1 MISIVVVCH
10 SRPLAE
16 AAVALARQMIASG
29 GGPSIGVA
37 AGIDSPEGAAYGTD
51 AGAVAEALTTYD
63 SPDGVLVLMDIG
75 SSVLSAQLAL
85 EFLDPE
91 HAARVR
97 LCSAPLV
104 EGLVP
109 AVVAAAGGGSLE
121 RAAAEARAG
130 LAAKQQQVGDVAG
143 TAPGRS
149 DRQGSRQVREVPVT
163 SPTGLHLRPAAVL
176 VHLVQTFDAQVR
188 VSGPGED
195 EGPVGAD
202 SIAELLTLGAAYGDL
217 LRFEATGPQAAEALD
232 AIEVLAATGFE
243 DYPSSPG
250 TSES

>member
-16 AAVALARQMIASG
+16 AAVALSRQMVPAG

-51 AGAVAEALTTYD
+51 ATTVAEALTTYD

-75 SSVLSAQLAL
+75 SSVLSAQVAL

-91 HAARVR
+91 HASRVR

-109 AVVAAAGGGSLE
+109 AVVAAAGGASLE
-121 RAAAEARAG
+121 RVAAEARAG
-130 LAAKQQQVGDVAG
+130 LAAKQQQVGDVAEP
-143 TAPGRS
+143 TPGPHGRH
-149 DRQGSRQVREVPVT
+149 GSWQVREVPVT

-176 VHLVQTFDAQVR
+176 AHLVQTFDARVR
-188 VSGPGED
+188 VSDPESG
-195 EGPVGAD
+195 EGPVEAD
-202 SIAELLTLGAAYGDL
+202 SVAELLTLGAAYGDL
-217 LRFEATGPQAAEALD
+217 LRFEATGSQAAEALD
-232 AIEVLAATGFE
+232 AIEALAATGFE
-243 DYPSSPG
+243 D
-250 TSES
+250 